1 MCVLENADILVKEKN
16 DGLPA
21 TANEQKKHFDLF
33 TLWRRTVLK
42 NKTKVILIFT
52 RTRPGIQ
59 THMYGVRVS
68 SCRGRQMKIPVS
80 TYVVIYINHWAE
92 RFTKLGICRS
102 CLLHYL
108 SISYVHMCIWFA
120 RRYVRYKLMIS
131 REAFRSFYKFK
142 KKKWHYSSPIV
153 AQTLFIIISFRPSL
167 SVSVRTVSLRD
178 YFSIFFSLVVI
189 QPAGPIETKTLR
201 TITFTRPTMV
211 QTRSDL
217 YTQSYILF
225 AVWLSTFIRRGI
237 GTTDIKM

>member
-1 MCVLENADILVKEKN
+1 MCVLENADIKEKN
-16 DGLPA
+16 NGLPA
-21 TANEQKKHFDLF
+21 TANGQKKHFDLF

-59 THMYGVRVS
+59 AHMYGVRVS
-68 SCRGRQMKIPVS
+68 SCWGRQMKIPVS

-108 SISYVHMCIWFA
+108 SISYVHMCIWYA

-142 KKKWHYSSPIV
+142 KKNDTTRCPLSRKRCLLLFRFVRRYRCPFARSRYGIIFRYFFHLSSSSRLVPLRRKHCVPLRLRARRWYKRVPICIHKVIFYSPYDF
-153 AQTLFIIISFRPSL
+153 QPS
-167 SVSVRTVSLRD
+167 
-178 YFSIFFSLVVI
+178 
-189 QPAGPIETKTLR
+189 
-201 TITFTRPTMV
+201 
-211 QTRSDL
+211 
-217 YTQSYILF
+217 
-225 AVWLSTFIRRGI
+225 
-237 GTTDIKM
+237 